1 MQAVYLYI
9 RVSTDEQAV
18 KGYSQR
24 SQLDRLVHYCKDHNL
39 IVTKT
44 IFEDYSA
51 KTFNRPEWNKLFA
64 ELKLIKNQSSLILF
78 TYWDRFSRNIMDA
91 YKMLERLQNMK
102 VSIQAIEQQIDF
114 SIPESKIMLAM
125 YWATS
130 EVENDKRSRN
140 VRLGMQK
147 ARLEGRWINKAPLG
161 YRNKITSDGKKY
173 IALYEPEAYII
184 REAFTAIV
192 RQNKY
197 CLTEIYKD
205 AVSNGLNCSRSAFY
219 RLVRNPIYC
228 GKIKIPAFEDKPEKI
243 VEGTHERLI
252 PVVLFDQVQRIIK
265 DADLNHPMKLT
276 SKRIVNENLIFRGV
290 LQCPNCGNTLTGSG
304 SQGHTKK
311 YYYYHCMGRCSY
323 RIRADL
329 INLSFLSF
337 LKKNRVVE
345 PFLELANSIS
355 KEIYGEEHHDY
366 IQKKEEIK
374 KEMEKLIDRGFNAQK
389 LFSNGNIDYDDYI
402 LIRSRCQESLKDNTD
417 KLRQQALKI
426 VAEKHTEKGT
436 DYIINHLGEFYENSD
451 TITKQR
457 IIRLFFPEKVKVIEG
472 NIEKML
478 SESVKTIFGLTAS
491 ASKIKEIHG
500 QQTEQ
505 AIVEF
510 FKELYFL
517 GYEQNLKNI

>member
-64 ELKLIKNQSSLILF
+64 ELKLTKNQSSLILF

-147 ARLEGRWINKAPLG
+147 AILEGRWINKAPLG

-205 AVSNGLNCSRSAFY
+205 TVSNGLNCSRSAFY

-228 GKIKIPAFEDKPEKI
+228 GKIKIPAFEDKAEKI
-243 VEGTHERLI
+243 VEGTHELLI
-252 PVVLFDQVQRIIK
+252 PVVLFDHVQRIIK
-265 DADLNHPMKLT
+265 DTDLNRPKKLT
-276 SKRIVNENLIFRGV
+276 SKRIANENLIFRGV

-304 SQGHTKK
+304 SQGYTKK
-311 YYYYHCMGRCSY
+311 YYYYHCTGRCSY
-323 RIRADL
+323 RVRADL

-337 LKKNRVVE
+337 LKNNRVVE

-457 IIRLFFPEKVKVIEG
+457 IIRLFFPEKVKVIKG
-472 NIEKML
+472 NIDKML
-478 SESVKTIFGLTAS
+478 SESVKTIFGLTVS

-505 AIVEF
+505 EIVEF